1 MLESGKL
8 RHRVRIERLQYVTDI
23 SGDVIQDENGETQ
36 QVWQEVATVWAA
48 VEPLS
53 AREFIQSQAIQSQVT
68 ARIVIRHR
76 EDIDPAD
83 RLIHVRT
90 GRPSVIYN
98 PHGFLTD
105 KDSGLEYLTIPVSS
119 DGILQEQ
126 TDLPPVNAVA
136 PVVSGGSGLGDVL
149 TTTTGTWTGYPAS
162 FSYAY
167 QWRRN
172 GSNIGGATASS
183 YTIVAGDSAASI
195 TCLVTATN
203 AEGSTAQASNGI
215 TVQTFTAPVISG
227 VPTIS
232 GTAEVGQ
239 LLTASAASVTGNPS
253 PSRTWQWLRDG
264 SNISGATSSTYT
276 LVSAD
281 GGTGVSVR
289 QTETNALGADDAASA
304 VVEVPVSGFDPATLF
319 ASGEQGAWYDPS
331 DFSTMFQ
338 DTDGTTPVTAVGQAV
353 ARINDKSGRGNHATQ
368 SNATARPILR
378 QDSSGFYYLEFD
390 RVDDRL
396 ATASFN
402 MASTAVTAAAAIIR
416 SASGSANLFSFTTS
430 NENENNS
437 FVLWS
442 CRAITANDMGI
453 AGRVTTTRTAISAGQ
468 AVGTQQIIRASWDT
482 SAPSMSLVLNKSQI
496 ASSDQSMGSGSFG
509 NKPLTIGSTATG
521 GNFYLGRLYG
531 ALIVSRLLSEQERDD
546 LDNSLGSLCGLSF
559 D

>member
-1 MLESGKL
+1 
-8 RHRVRIERLQYVTDI
+8 
-23 SGDVIQDENGETQ
+23 
-36 QVWQEVATVWAA
+36 
-48 VEPLS
+48 
-53 AREFIQSQAIQSQVT
+53 
-68 ARIVIRHR
+68 
-76 EDIDPAD
+76 
-83 RLIHVRT
+83 
-90 GRPSVIYN
+90 
-98 PHGFLTD
+98 
-105 KDSGLEYLTIPVSS
+105 
-119 DGILQEQ
+119 
-126 TDLPPVNAVA
+126 
-136 PVVSGGSGLGDVL
+136 
-149 TTTTGTWTGYPAS
+149 
-162 FSYAY
+162 
-167 QWRRN
+167 
-172 GSNIGGATASS
+172 
-183 YTIVAGDSAASI
+183 
-195 TCLVTATN
+195 
-203 AEGSTAQASNGI
+203 
-215 TVQTFTAPVISG
+215 
-227 VPTIS
+227 
-232 GTAEVGQ
+232 
-239 LLTASAASVTGNPS
+239 
-253 PSRTWQWLRDG
+253 
-264 SNISGATSSTYT
+264 
-276 LVSAD
+276 VSAD

-430 NENENNS
+430 SENENNS